1 MFVLLES
8 SHKGFIE
15 HLGHRLSRN
24 GINCHVLTT
33 GCADDGDLHFVL
45 RVTLYTDMEHARHLL
60 YRDPLFALWIDRQFA
75 PHLQALRAE
84 PRHQLWRW
92 LTSPLA
98 LRISVVAVLMLVIGS
113 LIELIV
119 R

>member
-8 SHKGFIE
+8 SHKDFIE
-15 HLGHRLSRN
+15 HLGHRLSLR
-24 GINCHVLTT
+24 GINCHVLAM
-33 GCADDGDLHFVL
+33 GRADDGELHFAL
-45 RVTLYTDMEHARHLL
+45 RLALYTDMEHARHLL

-84 PRHQLWRW
+84 PRHQLLRW
-92 LTSPLA
+92 LTSPQA
-98 LRISVVAVLMLVIGS
+98 LRISVVAVLLLVAGS
-113 LIELIV
+113 LIELIW